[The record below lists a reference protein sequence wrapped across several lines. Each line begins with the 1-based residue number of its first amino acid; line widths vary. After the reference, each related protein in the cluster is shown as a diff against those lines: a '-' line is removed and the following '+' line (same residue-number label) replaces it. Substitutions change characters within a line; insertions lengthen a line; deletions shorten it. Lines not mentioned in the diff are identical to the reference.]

1 MSQTSS
7 TPGREAQLQPS
18 NPRIYRAMSEEIDW
32 LTTKLERAHSRE
44 ARIREDSEAHR
55 ESAQQWQTR
64 AEEAE
69 RELSRIQCKFPEF
82 NIAWRAM
89 GQAFANVTS
98 QVIDDN
104 DDVTLLPGDTQD
116 IHMADDESA
125 PVFDSSPRRRS
136 NRGSE
141 NSEPLLPNAPNTF
154 SRLGSD
160 VQRGS
165 SLRGSSLSGIP
176 DRRRGHE
183 PGLQTR
189 EGPSSQ
195 RPSPP
200 PPNPTHPRQ
209 PPPHQP
215 SLAETIGPR
224 DRHAAPSHIAGERTN
239 VISRPEHHTD
249 IHEGLPAVGETSR
262 LMEGHSL
269 EIHEGQSQ
277 IPGIQ
282 NVFTAPA
289 IPTRHTPIPLI
300 HRGPWD
306 LYGPVIR
313 PVTMA
318 EKTAGWS
325 DEEEPDTSDQ
335 PEE

>member
-1 MSQTSS
+1 
-7 TPGREAQLQPS
+7 
-18 NPRIYRAMSEEIDW
+18 MSEEIDR
-32 LTTKLERAHSRE
+32 LTNELERAHARE
-44 ARIREDSEAHR
+44 ARIREDFEAHR

-69 RELSRIQCKFPEF
+69 RKLSRIQGVFPEF

-89 GQAFANVTS
+89 GQAFANVTG
-98 QVIDDN
+98 QVIDDG
-104 DDVTLLPGDTQD
+104 DDAILLPEDTQD
-116 IHMADDESA
+116 IDMADDEST
-125 PVFDSSPRRRS
+125 PVIDPSPRRRS

-141 NSEPLLPNAPNTF
+141 NSEPLLPYAPNTF

-176 DRRRGHE
+176 GPRRGYE
-183 PGLQTR
+183 PGLQAL

-215 SLAETIGPR
+215 SLAETISHR
-224 DRHAAPSHIAGERTN
+224 DLHAAPSHIAGERTN
-239 VISRPEHHTD
+239 VTSRPEHHAD

-262 LMEGHSL
+262 LMEGDSL

-282 NVFTAPA
+282 NVSTAPA
-289 IPTRHTPIPLI
+289 IPTRHTPIPSI

-306 LYGPVIR
+306 LYGPVFR
-313 PVTMA
+313 PVTIA